1 MTRSR
6 ATSSKILMNSSPM
19 ILRLP
24 SGSVTPASASKN
36 RSAAF
41 TWTRSMWNW
50 RRKVSSTCSLSLAR
64 ISPVST

>member
-6 ATSSKILMNSSPM
+6 ATSSKMRMNSSPM
-19 ILRLP
+19 ILRFS
-24 SGSVTPASASKN
+24 SGSVTPASASKK

-41 TWTRSMWNW
+41 TCTRSTRNW

-64 ISPVST
+64 MSPVST